1 MKRGHTVM
9 QTSNISNELLLEI
22 HEKAPAIMAFHD
34 TQQRIVWAN
43 EAYRQALG
51 VPLEELG
58 GQACHHLWGLSAPCQ
73 DCPVTQALATGESAE
88 EELTPSTQHG
98 WPEGQGSWLIK
109 AVPIRDQDGRIMG
122 AVETAFEITERKKAE
137 QERLEESEQRY
148 RTIFEQAGDGILLL
162 DRHGNIKDC
171 NPACSSMLGY
181 TRDELLQTNF
191 TVFIPSQS
199 LVQQPFQGNDI
210 SEGEHVRIEREL
222 LCQSGSRR
230 IMEESL
236 VELHTGDLLV
246 MLRDITD
253 RKHMERQLTKER
265 RLLQTIIDTIPIM
278 ITHYDPDSNM
288 LYLNKEFERIVGW
301 TTEEVRHIDMME
313 KVYPDPD
320 YRRQVWEYMKKAT
333 SEWREFRVHS
343 KHGEMID
350 SEWSNILLEDG
361 TRVGIGIDVRE
372 RKRAKEELRQ
382 SRNLLAEAERMAD
395 VGAWSWDIEKDV
407 WSFSENWL
415 RIHGCHEPPRDTD
428 DLLQIAHPD
437 DLPRIREAVS
447 KSLTERTRYDIEHR
461 VVRQDNGVI
470 RHVQGFGEVI
480 VNEAGEATRMFGVSM
495 DVTRR
500 KRDEQAL
507 NESLRQLATLM
518 GNLPGMAYRCRNDA
532 QWTMLFISE
541 GCYEL
546 TGYSRK
552 DLVQNRMVAYADL
565 ILEKD
570 QDRVWEEVQDGLLRN
585 GRFEVEYRIITAEGR
600 EKHVLERGTGVYD
613 GKHLLFLEGFVAD
626 ITEQKAIEAELKQRN
641 IALENAERLAGL
653 ASWELN
659 LADNVLHVSNNWL
672 AIHGSSNPDPTREEV
687 LPMLH
692 PEDLP
697 AIEKAFAKTL
707 ETGEPYSL
715 EHRIIRQDN
724 GEIRWVKAYGQV
736 KRTRVDQPRTIYGA
750 TLDITELV
758 QERQAL
764 AKSEKRLQALIEA
777 SSEAIY
783 FMNADWSEMRL
794 LYGGD
799 FIPDTLEP
807 NPDWLNEYVYP
818 EDQQY
823 LLEAIREAI
832 RTDDAFELQHRV
844 IRVDGSLGWTYSRAV
859 PVHNDAGE
867 TVEWFGAASD
877 ITDRKQIEEQLREM
891 SLYDS
896 LTGLYNRTFFD
907 LEMERLSDKRYM
919 HVGIVVCDLDG
930 LKFVNDT
937 LGHSS
942 GDEMISNAASIMR
955 QCIRSSEIIA
965 RIGGD
970 EFAILLPEIDEGGIH
985 GLIQRLRREME
996 HFNAGK
1002 PGIPVSLSI
1011 GYAVGRNE
1019 ATDMEALFREAD
1031 NRMYREKIQK
1041 EQSPRNEIVQ
1051 GLIKAVEARDFL
1063 TEGHSERL
1071 QGLVASIARA
1081 LDLSEDRI
1089 RDLCLFARFH
1099 DLGKV
1104 GIHDHILFKPESL
1117 TPDEFQEMRKHSE
1130 VGHRIA
1136 QSIHGMS
1143 PIAEWILKHHERWD
1157 GLGYPFGLQG
1167 RDIPLECR
1175 ILAIADAF
1183 DVMTSD
1189 RPYQNAV
1196 SVSEAVHELRR
1207 CAGTQFDPE
1216 LVERFIQILE
1226 CEYNA

>member
-1 MKRGHTVM
+1 M
-9 QTSNISNELLLEI
+9 QIANISNELLFEI

-34 TQQRIVWAN
+34 PQQRIVWAN
-43 EAYRQALG
+43 EAYRHALG
-51 VPLEELG
+51 VPLVELG
-58 GQACHHLWGLSAPCQ
+58 GQACHHLWGLSAPCL
-73 DCPVTQALATGESAE
+73 DCPVTQALATGEPAE
-88 EELTPSTQHG
+88 GELTPSTQDG
-98 WPEGQGSWLIK
+98 WPENQGVWLVK
-109 AVPIRDQDGRIMG
+109 AVPIRDQDGQIVG

-137 QERLEESEQRY
+137 QKRLEESEQRY
-148 RTIFEQAGDGILLL
+148 RAIFEQAGDGILLL
-162 DRHGNIKDC
+162 DRYGSIKDC

-181 TRDELLQTNF
+181 PRDELLQADF
-191 TVFIPSQS
+191 TVFIPSES
-199 LVQQPFQGNDI
+199 LAGQPFPEKVVAG
-210 SEGEHVRIEREL
+210 GEHARIEREL
-222 LCQSGSRR
+222 LCKNGSRR
-230 IMEESL
+230 TMEESL
-236 VELHTGDLLV
+236 VELHTGDLLL

-253 RKHMERQLTKER
+253 RKQMERELTKER
-265 RLLQTIIDTIPIM
+265 RLLRTIIDTIPVM

-301 TTEEVRHIDMME
+301 STEEARHIDLM
-313 KVYPDPD
+313 KQVYPDPE
-320 YRRQVWEYMKKAT
+320 YRGRVWEYMQKAA

-343 KHGEMID
+343 KHGEIID
-350 SEWSNILLEDG
+350 SQWSNILLEDG
-361 TRVGIGIDVRE
+361 TRVGIGIDIRE
-372 RKRAKEELRQ
+372 RKRAEEELRQ

-407 WSFSENWL
+407 WSFSDNWL
-415 RIHGCHEPPRDTD
+415 RIHGCHEPPRSID
-428 DLLQIAHPD
+428 DLLQIAQPD

-447 KSLTERTRYDIEHR
+447 KSLTERTRYDIEHGI
-461 VVRQDNGVI
+461 VRRDNGVV
-470 RHVQGFGEVI
+470 RHVWSFGEVI
-480 VNEAGEATRMFGVSM
+480 VNEAGEATRMFGASM

-500 KRDEQAL
+500 KRNEQAL

-518 GNLPGMAYRCRNDA
+518 GNLPGMAYRCRNDPR
-532 QWTMLFISE
+532 WTMLFISE

-552 DLVQNRMVAYADL
+552 DLVQNRRASYADL
-565 ILEKD
+565 ILEE
-570 QDRVWEEVQDGLLRN
+570 DRNRICEEVQKGLHHN
-585 GRFEVEYRIITAEGR
+585 GRFEVEYRITTAEGR

-613 GKHLLFLEGFVAD
+613 GKLLLFLEGFVAD
-626 ITEQKAIEAELKQRN
+626 ITEQKAIEAALKQRN
-641 IALENAERLAGL
+641 IALENAEKLAGL

-659 LADNVLHVSNNWL
+659 LADSVLHVSNNWL
-672 AIHGSSNPDPTREEV
+672 AIHGSSNPHPTTEE
-687 LPMLH
+687 LRPMLH
-692 PEDLP
+692 PNDIP
-697 AIEKAFAKTL
+697 AIESAFARTL

-724 GEIRWVKAYGQV
+724 GETRWVKAYAQE
-736 KRTRVDQPRTIYGA
+736 KRTRADQPRTLYGA

-794 LYGGD
+794 LHGGD

-823 LLEAIREAI
+823 VLEGIREAI
-832 RTDDAFELQHRV
+832 RTEGAFELQHRV
-844 IRVDGSLGWTYSRAV
+844 IRIDGTMGWTYSRAV
-859 PVHNDAGE
+859 PVHNDAAE
-867 TVEWFGAASD
+867 IVEWFGAATD
-877 ITDRKQIEEQLREM
+877 ITDRKQMEEQLRQL

-907 LEMERLSDKRYM
+907 LEKERFAAKRFVPM
-919 HVGIVVCDLDG
+919 GVVVCDLDG

-942 GDEMISNAASIMR
+942 GDDMIANAATILR
-955 QCIRSSEIIA
+955 QCFRSSEIIA

-970 EFAILLPEIDEGGIH
+970 EFAILLPEIDEKGMH
-985 GLIQRLRREME
+985 GLIGRLRKEVE

-1011 GYAVGRNE
+1011 GYAVGRNGD
-1019 ATDMEALFREAD
+1019 TDLEALFREAD

-1071 QGLVASIARA
+1071 QDLVASMARA

-1117 TPDEFQEMRKHSE
+1117 THDEFQEMQKHSE
-1130 VGHRIA
+1130 VGQRIA
-1136 QSIHGMS
+1136 QSIHGM
-1143 PIAEWILKHHERWD
+1143 ALVADWILKHHERWD

-1189 RPYQNAV
+1189 RPYQKAV
-1196 SVSEAVHELRR
+1196 SFSEAVQELRC
-1207 CAGTQFDPE
+1207 CAGTQFDPD